1 VRAWHIVRSRLRS
14 LVFRGGRESD
24 LNEELQ
30 FHLERETE
38 RLQANGL
45 SREDARLQAL
55 RLFGGVEQIKEASRD
70 ARGTAAFDALARDT
84 RYGVRRLVRDWR
96 FTTAAVLILGLAI
109 GANTA
114 IFSVVNAVL
123 FRDSPFADPD
133 RLVNI
138 YQNDPAASRSSSSRT
153 TPTRRWR
160 STPTS
165 LRRRWP
171 PRFRLPARYLHEGGI
186 RSGTAE
192 YATAT
197 YLDVL
202 GLRPSL
208 GRWFDATEE
217 RPGAP
222 LVAVLGY
229 QAWTRVFRADPSIL
243 GRIVRIEGAPV
254 TIVGIG
260 PANHRGT
267 LDVGLVTDFWLPVT
281 ALRELNAM
289 PAMRAGPTIIA
300 PFFVKARLREGATV
314 AQAKA
319 AMDVLAPRL
328 AAALPEEVRGGGE
341 FAVGTGITVVATTDV
356 RVHPQADAP
365 FMAIASGVLVVVS
378 LVLAIACSNLAT
390 LLLVRGA
397 ARTKKSR
404 CGWPWAPRGVSSSG
418 TC

>member
-1 VRAWHIVRSRLRS
+1 M
-14 LVFRGGRESD
+14 
-24 LNEELQ
+24 
-30 FHLERETE
+30 
-38 RLQANGL
+38 
-45 SREDARLQAL
+45 
-55 RLFGGVEQIKEASRD
+55 
-70 ARGTAAFDALARDT
+70 
-84 RYGVRRLVRDWR
+84 RDWR

-138 YQNDPAASRSSSSRT
+138 YQNDPAGKPLVVVSTDS
-153 TPTRRWR
+153 TREMARYR
-160 STPTS
+160 HLCGDDGRHDSGFGPLS
-165 LRRRWP
+165 PRRR
-171 PRFRLPARYLHEGGI
+171 I
-186 RSGTAE
+186 RSGTSE

-217 RPGAP
+217 RPGL

-229 QAWTRVFRADPSIL
+229 QAWTRVFRGSSIL

-267 LDVGLVTDFWLPVT
+267 LDVGLGTDFWLPMT

-289 PAMRAGPTIIA
+289 PAMRAGADHRALFRESPS
-300 PFFVKARLREGATV
+300 ARGVTV

-328 AAALPEEVRGGGE
+328 AACRKRFATAPSSPSAQASRSSPRRTCGSTRRRTRRSWRSRRG
-341 FAVGTGITVVATTDV
+341 ARVVG
-356 RVHPQADAP
+356 
-365 FMAIASGVLVVVS
+365 